1 MWARPTLLGALA
13 ALALLLRPPQ
23 TLAEDGPVRVPV
35 ADAALDRNGDGFQ
48 DVIVAER
55 AVHRDLDFD
64 GRYDYSLS
72 LAFKEYTTEGHRR
85 YLASGLARD
94 VFAEL
99 TREGLDKL
107 CASERVAA
115 NWTAEHFREFLY
127 YGDGYGRLILF
138 ADAPEN
144 DGRLAAA
151 RSRPKFSHV
160 VEFNPDG
167 TIETVRRGDRAVTLA
182 TFDYDRNVSAG
193 TILRLPRIAT
203 IDDLRAVRSTLDG
216 LF

>member
-1 MWARPTLLGALA
+1 MGTGCATWLA
-13 ALALLLRPPQ
+13 AFLLLAPGAAG
-23 TLAEDGPVRVPV
+23 AEEPVRVPV

-48 DVIVAER
+48 DVIVDGR
-55 AVHRDLDFD
+55 KVHRDLDFD
-64 GRYDYSLS
+64 GRFDLSLW
-72 LAFKEYTTEGHRR
+72 LAFKEYSSEGHRR

-94 VFAEL
+94 VFVEL

-115 NWTAEHFREFLY
+115 NWTAEHFSEFLY
-127 YGDGYGRLILF
+127 YGEGYGRLVLL

-144 DGRLAAA
+144 DGRLAS
-151 RSRPKFSHV
+151 SRPQPKYSHV

-167 TIETVRRGDRAVTLA
+167 SVESVRRGDRTVTLA
-182 TFDYDRNVSAG
+182 TFDYERNAAAG
-193 TILRLPRIAT
+193 TILHLPPLAT
-203 IDDLRAVRSTLDG
+203 IDDLRAVRATLDA

>member
-1 MWARPTLLGALA
+1 MRGRVARFAVAVLLPALA
-13 ALALLLRPPQ
+13 AGAAGA
-23 TLAEDGPVRVPV
+23 AEPVRVPV

-48 DVIVAER
+48 DVIVDGR
-55 AVHRDLDFD
+55 RVHRDLDFD
-64 GRYDYSLS
+64 GRYDISLA
-72 LAFKEYTTEGHRR
+72 LAFKEYSTEGHQR

-94 VFAEL
+94 VFVEL

-115 NWTAEHFREFLY
+115 DWTAQHFREFLY
-127 YGDGYGRLILF
+127 YGDGYGRLVLL

-151 RSRPKFSHV
+151 QPQPKFSHV

-167 TIETVRRGDRAVTLA
+167 SVESVRRGERTVALA
-182 TFDYDRNVSAG
+182 TFDFGRNVSTG
-193 TILRLPRIAT
+193 TILRLPPLAT
-203 IDDLRAVRSTLDG
+203 IDDLRAVRAALDA
-216 LF
+216 LFQP